1 MTAVDARSIKQVF
14 RVNDGMHMKHM
25 QRTLAWLALLIAP
38 VTWSHHS
45 TAGYDEQ
52 KSMTVTGTVEKFY
65 WTNPHMFVYLQVP
78 NEQGGGTT
86 RWVLEVGAPS
96 IAARN
101 GWKPTDIKAG
111 DKITVDF
118 SPARDGRPDGL
129 ASIVY
134 LANGEKRLLRS
145 VPAGRSGTPPG

>member
-1 MTAVDARSIKQVF
+1 
-14 RVNDGMHMKHM
+14 MHMKHM
-25 QRTLAWLALLIAP
+25 QRSFALLALVIAP
-38 VTWSHHS
+38 MAWSHHS

-52 KSMTVTGTVEKFY
+52 TSMTVTGTVEKFY

-78 NEQGGGTT
+78 NEQGGTT
-86 RWVLEVGAPS
+86 KWVLEVGAPS

-101 GWKPTDIKAG
+101 GWKPTDIKTG

-134 LANGEKRLLRS
+134 LANGEKRYLRS
-145 VPAGRSGTPPG
+145 TPSGGPP

>member
-1 MTAVDARSIKQVF
+1 
-14 RVNDGMHMKHM
+14 MHMKLM
-25 QRTLAWLALLIAP
+25 QRCFAWLALVIAP
-38 VTWSHHS
+38 MAWSHHS

-52 KSMTVTGTVEKFY
+52 TSVTVTGTVEKFY
-65 WTNPHMFVYLQVP
+65 WTNPHMFVYLLVP

-86 RWVLEVGAPS
+86 KWVLEVGAPS

-101 GWKPTDIKAG
+101 GWKPTDIKTG

-134 LANGEKRLLRS
+134 LANGEKRYC
-145 VPAGRSGTPPG
+145 PGNEFGRSGGPPS

>member
-1 MTAVDARSIKQVF
+1 MFS

-25 QRTLAWLALLIAP
+25 QRILAWLALMIAP
-38 VTWSHHS
+38 MAWSHHS

-52 KSMTVTGTVEKFY
+52 TSMTVTGTVEKFY

-86 RWVLEVGAPS
+86 KWVLEVGAPS

-101 GWKPTDIKAG
+101 GWKPTDIKTG

-129 ASIVY
+129 ASVVY
-134 LANGEKRLLRS
+134 LANGEKRSVRS
-145 VPAGRSGTPPG
+145 APPGRSGGPAN